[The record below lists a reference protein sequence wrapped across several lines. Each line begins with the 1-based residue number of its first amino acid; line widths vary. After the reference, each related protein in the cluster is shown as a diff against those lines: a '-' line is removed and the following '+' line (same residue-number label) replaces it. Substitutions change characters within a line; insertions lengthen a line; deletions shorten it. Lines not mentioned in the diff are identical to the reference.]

1 MGYATAFTLTVTKLS
16 NTEQK
21 PVTLDSI
28 LEKLEQKKTV
38 NKEEIK
44 KDLLALKGAEA
55 PEETSDSIIANLR
68 STNPDAEYALDEDGE
83 TADSCKWYSSEKD
96 MIEFSKSY
104 PNWLFQLDGAGEES
118 GDIWRK
124 YFVNGKMQ
132 DANAR
137 TVYDDFD
144 ADKLQ

>member
-1 MGYATAFTLTVTKLS
+1 MGYATAFTLTVTKPS
-16 NTEQK
+16 NTAQK

-38 NKEEIK
+38 NKAEIK

-55 PEETSDSIIANLR
+55 PEETPDTIIESLR
-68 STNPDAEYALDEDGE
+68 STNPEAEYAIDENGD
-83 TADSCKWYSSEKD
+83 TAESCKWYSYEQE
-96 MIEFSKSY
+96 MREFSKSY
-104 PNWLFQLDGAGEES
+104 PNWLFQLDGEGEES